1 LEVDVV
7 DIREALGLPDLL
19 AVRTV
24 VCVQPHPD
32 DNEVGAAGTLLE
44 LVGRGCEVVYVT
56 VTDGGAGA
64 FGEVTER
71 SVLVA
76 LRSQELLEAGA
87 VVGVGRQVALGFPD
101 GGDYTEEQVRDKLVE
116 VFREVRPE
124 IVMTVDPWMPYE
136 AHPDHIK
143 TGLAVARAAM
153 FCDNAVLYPV
163 SDQPLWSVSQVA
175 FYASSHPNTF
185 VDVSV
190 HWQDKARAMLAHKS
204 QFDNAQWPVLWGYLS
219 MSAKTLFDQHLPGA
233 ASSGYAEAFKLLA
246 TRQLHFYPSAIYE

>member
-1 LEVDVV
+1 MEVEAL
-7 DIREALGLPDLL
+7 DIRALLGLPDLL
-19 AVRTV
+19 AVRTL

-64 FGEVTER
+64 FGEVTDRE
-71 SVLVA
+71 VLVA
-76 LRSQELLEAGA
+76 LRSQEILDAGA
-87 VVGVGRQVALGFPD
+87 VVGVKRQVNLGFPD
-101 GGDYTEEQVRDKLVE
+101 GGDYTEEQVREKLVE

-136 AHPDHIK
+136 AHPDHVK

-163 SDQPLWSVSQVA
+163 GERPLWSVPQVA

-190 HWQDKARAMLAHKS
+190 HWQDKGRAMLAHKS
-204 QFDNAQWPVLWGYLS
+204 QFDNEQWPVLWGYLS
-219 MSAKTLFDQHLPGA
+219 MSAKALFDQHLAGPE
-233 ASSGYAEAFKLLA
+233 ASGHAEAFKVLA